1 MNLKWSGD
9 SAADS
14 KSFSE
19 GLFRQEKQHLWEE
32 ERFKVTP
39 PHLLPARRRERPL
52 FSAQVRMIMRSETD
66 GFSTQKEKVIYITQ
80 PEQKKKSGFVQNHRF
95 TGRNWGH
102 AGLKEQPMLCR
113 GVRGADSLK
122 IHLWQRSNKWLC
134 LCSGPVLPPRGHPSS
149 ALIELHGP
157 CSLFIILSQS
167 LLGSPHLL
175 LEGGEKKP
183 EGYFTPRGRKNSWGF
198 F

>member
-1 MNLKWSGD
+1 MA
-9 SAADS
+9 SA
-14 KSFSE
+14 
-19 GLFRQEKQHLWEE
+19 L
-32 ERFKVTP
+32 
-39 PHLLPARRRERPL
+39 RRRRL
-52 FSAQVRMIMRSETD
+52 FTLRSR
-66 GFSTQKEKVIYITQ
+66 S
-80 PEQKKKSGFVQNHRF
+80 KKKSGFVQNHRF

-175 LEGGEKKP
+175 LEGGKKKP
-183 EGYFTPRGRKNSWGF
+183 RRLFHSKRKKKKLGF
-198 F
+198 FLEALFEVKFIQRGFSKKSSTYNERKKKPH